1 MSQWPVLTCHPA
13 RGQRRVSPSGQ
24 IRTPGSD
31 VGPAG
36 RCATVADPTGA
47 TIAMWQAGDTEGYS
61 FTGRPGTPIWFELVT
76 TDMAAA
82 SSFYTEVF

>member
-1 MSQWPVLTCHPA
+1 
-13 RGQRRVSPSGQ
+13 
-24 IRTPGSD
+24 
-31 VGPAG
+31 
-36 RCATVADPTGA
+36 
-47 TIAMWQAGDTEGYS
+47 MWQAGDTEGYS